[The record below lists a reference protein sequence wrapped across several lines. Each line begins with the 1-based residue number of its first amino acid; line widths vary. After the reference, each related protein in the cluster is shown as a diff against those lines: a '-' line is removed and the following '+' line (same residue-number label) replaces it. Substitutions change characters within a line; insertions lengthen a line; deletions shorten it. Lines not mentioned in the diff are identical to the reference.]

1 MAYGIDELIEQK
13 TDAYRGNPAALEQ
26 RSKMSNELVD
36 LLALQKLKSEKDA
49 AARNMQMQVQTQPDT
64 IAKQL
69 EAEMVGRTKDEVL
82 QGVSGVLATNQ
93 ARQRQRMASQGIAP
107 QPRPNMQRMA
117 QGGIVGFQEGKQV
130 ESPYTGS
137 RSRQREDILR
147 DLEAG
152 TISQEKADELISALP
167 SPTVFSG
174 LEQIGRAMIPR
185 SLRDKIPEDISDA
198 IGEAAVKGAEF
209 FIGTD
214 TMTSPVQKVLRSKT
228 ADVLAAA
235 DLVDKG
241 LTLPFSTPEY
251 LFTPTSDVP
260 EEAATTEEPVV
271 EPPVEQ
277 EQQTT
282 TEPEKDPLAEGIA
295 GLQRIAVPKRGE
307 LDAGTAALEAQR
319 RALASN
325 LAAIDPKAERA
336 EGLAFAE
343 KALGREEKAEQYAD
357 MMSRLEALNKEQ
369 MDPDKLQNERLM
381 ATLLGAQ
388 GSTISQALGSSGR
401 AGMEA
406 GRQQEIAKRQR
417 VMDELNLQ
425 SKAIEV
431 DVDLGKSAI
440 GSANFALQQAA
451 ADRRQGSEALGK
463 ITGEEKTKL
472 ENEVKNKLDANIA
485 NLRADTEMLK
495 LMSQAAD
502 RKELARTTN
511 INALQKQMDSINT
524 KLLEMYDNQMADDLG
539 FQTALRQHAVNV
551 SKGASAEELAKS
563 QAAVDAARENLYTQI
578 QYAASMSGV
587 LTSRAG
593 LEKRLNELL
602 NQRGDKNTAS
612 AGITSSN
619 VTGIT
624 KKSP

>member
-251 LFTPTSDVP
+251 L
-260 EEAATTEEPVV
+260 
-271 EPPVEQ
+271 Q
-277 EQQTT
+277 E
-282 TEPEKDPLAEGIA
+282 
-295 GLQRIAVPKRGE
+295 
-307 LDAGTAALEAQR
+307 
-319 RALASN
+319 
-325 LAAIDPKAERA
+325 
-336 EGLAFAE
+336 F
-343 KALGREEKAEQYAD
+343 Y
-357 MMSRLEALNKEQ
+357 
-369 MDPDKLQNERLM
+369 
-381 ATLLGAQ
+381 
-388 GSTISQALGSSGR
+388 
-401 AGMEA
+401 
-406 GRQQEIAKRQR
+406 R
-417 VMDELNLQ
+417 V
-425 SKAIEV
+425 
-431 DVDLGKSAI
+431 
-440 GSANFALQQAA
+440 NF
-451 ADRRQGSEALGK
+451 
-463 ITGEEKTKL
+463 
-472 ENEVKNKLDANIA
+472 
-485 NLRADTEMLK
+485 
-495 LMSQAAD
+495 
-502 RKELARTTN
+502 
-511 INALQKQMDSINT
+511 
-524 KLLEMYDNQMADDLG
+524 
-539 FQTALRQHAVNV
+539 
-551 SKGASAEELAKS
+551 
-563 QAAVDAARENLYTQI
+563 
-578 QYAASMSGV
+578 
-587 LTSRAG
+587 
-593 LEKRLNELL
+593 
-602 NQRGDKNTAS
+602 
-612 AGITSSN
+612 
-619 VTGIT
+619 
-624 KKSP
+624 

>member
-49 AARNMQMQVQTQPDT
+49 AARNMQMQIQTQPDT

-82 QGVSGVLATNQ
+82 QGVSGVLATNK
-93 ARQRQRMASQGIAP
+93 ARQQQRVASLGIAP
-107 QPRPNMQRMA
+107 QPRPNMQKMA
-117 QGGIVGFQEGKQV
+117 QGGIVGFASGGTVVQQIKAIQADDSLSASEKETRIQQV
-130 ESPYTGS
+130 ISGTADAQ
-137 RSRQREDILR
+137 SRQTMR
-147 DLEAG
+147 D
-152 TISQEKADELISALP
+152 
-167 SPTVFSG
+167 FSG
-174 LEQIGRAMIPR
+174 TT
-185 SLRDKIPEDISDA
+185 DKDIDA
-198 IGEAAVKGAEF
+198 KLPGAVTSAVQTAAE
-209 FIGTD
+209 
-214 TMTSPVQKVLRSKT
+214 
-228 ADVLAAA
+228 LAADDSILA
-235 DLVDKG
+235 QFRK
-241 LTLPFSTPEY
+241 
-251 LFTPTSDVP
+251 P
-260 EEAATTEEPVV
+260 EENYSYDDLKGSPFDNTAPATEQNQ
-271 EPPVEQ
+271 EQ
-277 EQQTT
+277 EQPAP
-282 TEPEKDPLAEGIA
+282 EPEKDPMAEGIA
-295 GLQRIAVPKRGE
+295 GLQKIAVPKRGE
-307 LDAGTAALEAQR
+307 LDPGTAALEAQR

-369 MDPDKLQNERLM
+369 MDPDKLRNERLM

-451 ADRRQGSEALGK
+451 ADRREGSEALGK
-463 ITGEEKTKL
+463 ISGEEKTKL
-472 ENEVKNKLDANIA
+472 ENDVKNMIEVDKA

-495 LMSQAAD
+495 LKSQALD
-502 RKELARTTN
+502 RKELRRSTDITAISKQ
-511 INALQKQMDSINT
+511 INDINSKALD
-524 KLLEMYDNQMADDLG
+524 MYDNLMENDMG
-539 FQTALRQHAVNV
+539 FQTALMTHAANIQ
-551 SKGASAEELAKS
+551 KGASAEELAQS
-563 QAAVDAARENLYTQI
+563 QAAVNSARDRIYQTLQIALAGTGILTARDA
-578 QYAASMSGV
+578 
-587 LTSRAG
+587 
-593 LEKRLNELL
+593 LEKRLNSLVGTTG
-602 NQRGDKNTAS
+602 QTGS